1 MIRWQQQT
9 SGRRDDKVKN
19 ETPAYLNSLKN
30 FLKTLALIDLNLNIK
45 KNRYINKSEALGL
58 KKITASVSYKL
69 QYIHT
74 DTYIS

>member
-1 MIRWQQQT
+1 MATTQT

-30 FLKTLALIDLNLNIK
+30 FLKTLALVDLNLNIK